1 MQAKTKGIVAGILG
15 AFFWGISNVLVAFMT
30 SSYVISPTW
39 LGCLRVLTAGT
50 VFTAVCAATDKDSL
64 LALLRDRR
72 ALAGTVL
79 YAIFGIAALQVTYVV
94 AIDTTSAATESLV
107 LNLVYMMAFTCLR
120 ARRRPRPA
128 EAAGLVL
135 ALAGVWCIATKGDPS
150 SLVVGI
156 TGLAWCLLDSVLAFL
171 HNSLPLCALERHGS
185 LPVNAVGMLL
195 GGIILLPFARPW
207 AVTPALNAV
216 GWAAFAGTTV
226 FGAILGYFL
235 VMQSLKEAGPMV
247 GSLLMI
253 FTPATAVAASAIALG
268 TPITAFDL
276 VGLALILAMMAL
288 MALSKR
294 GEETTEATP
303 APVATPVAAPATAP
317 ATAFAEKCA

>member
-1 MQAKTKGIVAGILG
+1 MQAKAKGIIAGIGG

-30 SSYVISPTW
+30 SNYAITPTW
-39 LGCLRVLTAGT
+39 LGCLRVLTAGA
-50 VFTAVCAATDKDSL
+50 VFTAVCAATDKESL

-72 ALAGTVL
+72 ALTGTVL
-79 YAIFGIAALQVTYVV
+79 YAIFGIAALQVTFVV
-94 AIDTTSAATESLV
+94 AINTTSAATESLV
-107 LNLVYMMAFTCLR
+107 GQLSLVYMMAFTCLR
-120 ARRRPRPA
+120 ARRRPKPA
-128 EAAGLVL
+128 EVAGLVL

-195 GGIILLPFARPW
+195 GGIILLPFAQPT
-207 AVTPALNAV
+207 ATPALDAV
-216 GWAAFAGTTV
+216 GWAAFSGTTV
-226 FGAILGYFL
+226 FGAVLGYFL
-235 VMQSLKEAGPMV
+235 VMQSLKEAGPMM

-253 FTPATAVAASAIALG
+253 FTPATTVAVSAVALG

-294 GEETTEATP
+294 GEEPTEAEP
-303 APVATPVAAPATAP
+303 APAAAPNAAEPIAP
-317 ATAFAEKCA
+317 FAEKCA

>member
-30 SSYVISPTW
+30 SNYVISPTW
-39 LGCLRVLTAGT
+39 LGCLRVLTAGA

-107 LNLVYMMAFTCLR
+107 GQLNLVYMMAFTCLR

-207 AVTPALNAV
+207 AAMPALDAV

-276 VGLALILAMMAL
+276 IGLALILAMMAL

-294 GEETTEATP
+294 GEKTTEATP
-303 APVATPVAAPATAP
+303 TPVAAPNAAEPIAP
-317 ATAFAEKCA
+317 FAEKCA

>member
-1 MQAKTKGIVAGILG
+1 MQAKAKGIIAGIGG

-30 SSYVISPTW
+30 SNYAITPTW
-39 LGCLRVLTAGT
+39 LGCLRVLTAGA
-50 VFTAVCAATDKDSL
+50 VFTAVCAATDKESL

-72 ALAGTVL
+72 ALTGTVL
-79 YAIFGIAALQVTYVV
+79 YAIFGIAALQVTFVV
-94 AIDTTSAATESLV
+94 AINTTSAATESLV
-107 LNLVYMMAFTCLR
+107 GQLSLVYMMAFTCLR
-120 ARRRPRPA
+120 ARRRPKPA
-128 EAAGLVL
+128 EVAGLVL

-195 GGIILLPFARPW
+195 GGIILLPFAQPT
-207 AVTPALNAV
+207 ATPALDAV
-216 GWAAFAGTTV
+216 GWAAFSGTTV

-235 VMQSLKEAGPMV
+235 VMQSLKEAGPMM

-253 FTPATAVAASAIALG
+253 FTPATTVAVSAVALG

-294 GEETTEATP
+294 GEEPTEAEP
-303 APVATPVAAPATAP
+303 APAAAPNAAEPIAP
-317 ATAFAEKCA
+317 FAEKCA

>member
-1 MQAKTKGIVAGILG
+1 M
-15 AFFWGISNVLVAFMT
+15 
-30 SSYVISPTW
+30 
-39 LGCLRVLTAGT
+39 
-50 VFTAVCAATDKDSL
+50 
-64 LALLRDRR
+64 RDRR

-107 LNLVYMMAFTCLR
+107 GQLNLVYMMAFTCLR

-156 TGLAWCLLDSVLAFL
+156 TGLAWCLLDSALAFL

-195 GGIILLPFARPW
+195 GGIILLPFAKPW
-207 AVTPALNAV
+207 AATPALDAV

-253 FTPATAVAASAIALG
+253 FTPATAVAASAIVLG

-294 GEETTEATP
+294 GEEPTEAAPTP
-303 APVATPVAAPATAP
+303 VTTPVAAPATS
-317 ATAFAEKCA
+317 FAEKCA